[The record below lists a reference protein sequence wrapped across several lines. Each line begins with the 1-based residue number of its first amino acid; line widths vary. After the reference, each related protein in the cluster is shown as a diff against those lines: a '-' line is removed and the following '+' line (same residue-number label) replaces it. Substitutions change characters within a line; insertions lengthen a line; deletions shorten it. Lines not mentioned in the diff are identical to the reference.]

1 MLANLP
7 AYLSFVMGD
16 ALRYECTLL
25 LIFFLVLNVRRSLH
39 RGVRFYRQ
47 SHEPAA
53 DRLRAAL
60 WKLLR
65 GSS

>member
-1 MLANLP
+1 
-7 AYLSFVMGD
+7 MGD
-16 ALRYECTLL
+16 ALAYELMLL
-25 LIFFLVLNVRRSLH
+25 VVFGLGLTIRRNIR
-39 RGVRFYRQ
+39 RGLRWFHQ
-47 SHEPAA
+47 QQTEPA